1 MREAIGVEDE
11 RSLER
16 VGGGGG
22 GLLTHAGEF
31 LVEVDWGRE
40 AEVGVG
46 RGILTCDGVGEGFW
60 DFKVLLPVDADI
72 ERRRADDDEA
82 DNMLLVEVGVITVK
96 ANLIVI
102 RGNEAIMP
110 ISMLPSA
117 IEY

>member
-1 MREAIGVEDE
+1 M
-11 RSLER
+11 
-16 VGGGGG
+16 
-22 GLLTHAGEF
+22 HAGEF

-60 DFKVLLPVDADI
+60 DFKFSSDNCISVDADI
-72 ERRRADDDEA
+72 ERRRVDDDEA

-96 ANLIVI
+96 ANLIVV